1 MTETL
6 SPPRL
11 QPSRTSLLGVTMP
24 AHCSVGV
31 TVLIVH
37 RDTLGR
43 YLPEGTLVSLKDS
56 AGKTVSATIDA
67 EGVSRHEGASPNKV
81 AWQLVDAHGLH
92 LVAVN
97 DEPLD
102 PCRAAAAPPA
112 VDIAMD
118 ETTIQATYLPP
129 PISLNLRDEM
139 TSPEADL
146 LTEEQLEQLR
156 LAGNNATLFLHG
168 YNVPLGQYGTF
179 ASWEKRSDINAE
191 PLLTTAHR
199 ASSATILQ
207 DIDKVNIQVPVAR
220 GKIANNLYHTP
231 TENGSD
237 EYREAYCNGS
247 GAYNWFVHM
256 EHQLNRAAGM
266 TEEDWRPYT
275 RMVGI
280 AWFGDTGSVDFFQA
294 ELNAMA
300 AGRRLV
306 ALLEQLDDAGIAINI
321 ISHSL
326 GARVVLTALNLL
338 GEQARHQWVDNVY
351 LWEPAVADNA
361 LVNDASQDSHPLG
374 MGVFPDAHKAVRKV
388 VVLHSEE
395 DGILGPPPE
404 DARSFWQQVAEV
416 TSPALRGARW
426 LQDIF
431 SADDMLD
438 ELIGSAGG
446 AYGKKWWIFPAGLST
461 PFIRYYSDKAP
472 ADTVSPPVPQPM
484 PVGPDPYGEDRAAR
498 AWQAFREMAI
508 EEARAAIASAD
519 PLPTYDLLAPLAH
532 HAVVSEEQAA
542 AYIDTLQW
550 LVGRNWRAGKAPR
563 AALGSIGFDAVSAE
577 SEFIRLRLANEAYD
591 FVDQTRWLFNHSGMK
606 IPSAEVFEKSYQEG
620 IVRPL
625 IRDSGFG
632 DYEPI

>member
-6 SPPRL
+6 SPPPL
-11 QPSRTSLLGVTMP
+11 QPSRTSVTGVSMP

-43 YLPEGTLVSLKDS
+43 YLPEGTLVRLRDS
-56 AGKTVSATIDA
+56 AGKSVSATIDT
-67 EGVSRHEGASPNKV
+67 EGVSRHEGAAPGKV
-81 AWQLVDAHGLH
+81 AWQLVDAHGQH
-92 LVAVN
+92 LVAVD
-97 DEPLD
+97 DEPLE
-102 PCRAAAAPPA
+102 PCLAAAAPPE
-112 VDIAMD
+112 VEVAMD

-168 YNVPLGQYGTF
+168 YNVPLGQYGVF
-179 ASWEKRSDINAE
+179 ASWEQRRDISAS
-191 PLLTTAHR
+191 PLLTTAHT

-207 DIDKVNIQVPVAR
+207 GMRTGEHAS
-220 GKIANNLYHTP
+220 AA
-231 TENGSD
+231 
-237 EYREAYCNGS
+237 YREEPDNGN
-247 GAYNWFVHM
+247 GAHNWFVHM
-256 EHQLNRAAGM
+256 EYQLNRAAGM

-306 ALLEQLDDAGIAINI
+306 ALLEQLYDAGIAINV

-326 GARVVLTALNLL
+326 GARVILTALNIL
-338 GEQARHQWVDNVY
+338 GEQERHQWIDNVY
-351 LWEPAVADNA
+351 LWQPAVADNA

-374 MGVFPDAHKAVRKV
+374 MGVFPDAHQATSKI
-388 VVLHSEE
+388 VVLQSQQ
-395 DGILGPPPE
+395 DGILGPPPSQA
-404 DARSFWQQVAEV
+404 DSFWRQAAQYIPNV
-416 TSPALRGARW
+416 W
-426 LQDIF
+426 LGSKLNDIF
-431 SADDMLD
+431 SADDRLD
-438 ELIGSAGG
+438 ALLGTFGG
-446 AYGKKWWIFPAGLST
+446 AYNKKWWIIPIGLQGPVT
-461 PFIRYYSDKAP
+461 RYYEGKAP
-472 ADTVSPPVPQPM
+472 ANTVRPPIPRQP
-484 PVGPDPYGEDRAAR
+484 PAGPDPYGRERAAQ
-498 AWQAFREMAI
+498 AWAVFREQAI
-508 EEARAAIASAD
+508 QEARDALASSD
-519 PLPTYDLLAPLAH
+519 PLPQYDLLAPLAH
-532 HAVVSEEQAA
+532 HAVVSEERAA

-563 AALGSIGFDAVSAE
+563 AALGSIGFSAVRNDSG
-577 SEFIRLRLANEAYD
+577 FIRNRLDLNIFD
-591 FVDQTRWLFNHSGMK
+591 FVDQTPWLFDHSGMK
-606 IPSAEVFEKSYQEG
+606 IPGAEVFEKSYQEG

-625 IRDSGFG
+625 LRESGFG
-632 DYEPI
+632 DYKPT

>member
-11 QPSRTSLLGVTMP
+11 QPSRTSLSGVTMP

-43 YLPEGTLVSLKDS
+43 CLPEGTLVSLKDS
-56 AGKTVSATIDA
+56 AGKTISATIDA
-67 EGVSRHEGASPNKV
+67 EGVSRHEGAAPNKV
-81 AWQLVDAHGLH
+81 AWQLVDAPGVH
-92 LVAVN
+92 LAAVN

-102 PCRAAAAPPA
+102 PCRAAAAPPEI
-112 VDIAMD
+112 DIAID

-139 TSPEADL
+139 PSPEADL

-179 ASWEKRSDINAE
+179 VPWEKRTDINAE
-191 PLLTTAHR
+191 PLLTTAHT

-207 DIDKVNIQVPVAR
+207 DIDKVNIQVPVTR

-280 AWFGDTGSVDFFQA
+280 AWLGDTGSVDFFQA

-306 ALLEQLDDAGIAINI
+306 ALLEQLEDAGIAIDI

-326 GARVVLTALNLL
+326 GARVVLTALNIL
-338 GEQARHQWVDNVY
+338 GEQERHQWIDNVY

-361 LVNDASQDSHPLG
+361 LVNDASKDSHPLG
-374 MGVFPDAHKAVRKV
+374 MGVFPDAHKAVKKV

-395 DGILGPPPE
+395 DGILGPPPQ
-404 DARSFWQQVAEV
+404 DSPSFWQQVAEV
-416 TSPALRGARW
+416 ISPTAVWAHELFG
-426 LQDIF
+426 
-431 SADDMLD
+431 ADDMLD
-438 ELIGSAGG
+438 ELIGSFGG
-446 AYGKKWWIFPAGLST
+446 AYGKKWWVFPSGLST
-461 PFIRYYSDKAP
+461 PFIRYYTDKAP
-472 ADTVSPPVPQPM
+472 ADTVSPPAPPLM

-498 AWQAFREMAI
+498 AWQEFKTLAI

-550 LVGRNWRAGKAPR
+550 LVGRNWRAGRAPR
-563 AALGSIGFDAVSAE
+563 AALGSIGFGAVMLE
-577 SEFIRLRLANEAYD
+577 SRFVEIKLANKVYD
-591 FVDQTRWLFNHSGMK
+591 FVNQTPWLFDHSGMK

-620 IVRPL
+620 IVDR
-625 IRDSGFG
+625 IKETSRFG
-632 DYEPI
+632 RYE

>member
-11 QPSRTSLLGVTMP
+11 QPSRTSLSGVTMP

-43 YLPEGTLVSLKDS
+43 YLPEGTLVGLKDS
-56 AGKTVSATIDA
+56 AGKTISATIDA
-67 EGVSRHEGASPNKV
+67 EGVSRHEGAAPNKV

-92 LVAVN
+92 LVAIN
-97 DEPLD
+97 DKPLD
-102 PCRAAAAPPA
+102 PCRAAAAPPE

-179 ASWEKRSDINAE
+179 VPWEKRSDINAE
-191 PLLTTAHR
+191 PLLTTAHT
-199 ASSATILQ
+199 ASNATILQ
-207 DIDKVNIQVPVAR
+207 CINA
-220 GKIANNLYHTP
+220 GEHT
-231 TENGSD
+231 SA
-237 EYREAYCNGS
+237 EYREEPDNGD
-247 GAYNWFVHM
+247 GAHSWFVHM
-256 EHQLNRAAGM
+256 EYQLNRAAGM

-306 ALLEQLDDAGIAINI
+306 ALLEQLDEAGIAINV

-326 GARVVLTALNLL
+326 GARVVLTALNIL
-338 GEQARHQWVDNVY
+338 GEQERHQWIDNVY
-351 LWEPAVADNA
+351 LWQPAVADNA

-374 MGVFPDAHKAVRKV
+374 MGVFPDAHKATSKI
-388 VVLHSEE
+388 VVLQSQQ
-395 DGILGPPPE
+395 DGFWGHHPVKRTASGGKLQSTFLTCGWAQNSMIFFRRMTGWMLCWVPLVVPITRSGGLYPLGL
-404 DARSFWQQVAEV
+404 R
-416 TSPALRGARW
+416 AL
-426 LQDIF
+426 
-431 SADDMLD
+431 
-438 ELIGSAGG
+438 
-446 AYGKKWWIFPAGLST
+446 
-461 PFIRYYSDKAP
+461 
-472 ADTVSPPVPQPM
+472 
-484 PVGPDPYGEDRAAR
+484 
-498 AWQAFREMAI
+498 
-508 EEARAAIASAD
+508 
-519 PLPTYDLLAPLAH
+519 
-532 HAVVSEEQAA
+532 
-542 AYIDTLQW
+542 
-550 LVGRNWRAGKAPR
+550 
-563 AALGSIGFDAVSAE
+563 
-577 SEFIRLRLANEAYD
+577 
-591 FVDQTRWLFNHSGMK
+591 
-606 IPSAEVFEKSYQEG
+606 
-620 IVRPL
+620 
-625 IRDSGFG
+625 
-632 DYEPI
+632 

>member
-1 MTETL
+1 MTEAL

-11 QPSRTSLLGVTMP
+11 QPSRTSLSGVTMP

-56 AGKTVSATIDA
+56 AGKTISATIDA
-67 EGVSRHEGASPNKV
+67 EGVSRHEGAAPDKV
-81 AWQLVDAHGLH
+81 AWQLVDAHGQH
-92 LVAVN
+92 LVAV
-97 DEPLD
+97 DDKPLD
-102 PCRAAAAPPA
+102 PCRAAAAPPE

-129 PISLNLRDEM
+129 PISLNLRDKV
-139 TSPEADL
+139 TSTEPDL
-146 LTEEQLEQLR
+146 LSDEQLEQLR

-168 YNVPLGQYGTF
+168 YNVPLGQYGSF
-179 ASWEKRSDINAE
+179 ASWEKRRDISAE
-191 PLLTTAHR
+191 PLLTTAHT

-207 DIDKVNIQVPVAR
+207 DIDKVNIQVPVTR
-220 GKIANNLYHTP
+220 GYTASNLYHAP
-231 TENGSD
+231 TENRPD
-237 EYREAYCNGS
+237 DYREAYCNGS

-280 AWFGDTGSVDFFQA
+280 AWLGDTGSVDFFQA

-306 ALLEQLDDAGIAINI
+306 ALLEQLNDAGIAINI

-326 GARVVLTALNLL
+326 GARVVLTALNIL
-338 GEQARHQWVDNVY
+338 GEQDRHQWVDNIY

-374 MGVFPDAHKAVRKV
+374 MGVFPDAHKAVKKV

-404 DARSFWQQVAEV
+404 DSPSFWKQIAEII
-416 TSPALRGARW
+416 SPTAVWAHELFG
-426 LQDIF
+426 
-431 SADDMLD
+431 ADDMLD
-438 ELIGSAGG
+438 ELIGSFGG
-446 AYGKKWWIFPAGLST
+446 AYGKKWWVFPAGLST
-461 PFIRYYSDKAP
+461 PFIRYYTDKAP
-472 ADTVSPPVPQPM
+472 ADTVSPPAPPPM
-484 PVGPDPYGEDRAAR
+484 PVGPDPYGRERAAQ
-498 AWQAFREMAI
+498 AWQTFRALAV
-508 EEARAAIASAD
+508 EEARAALASGD

-532 HAVVSEEQAA
+532 HAVVSEERAA

-550 LVGRNWRAGKAPR
+550 LVDRNWRAGNSPR
-563 AALGSIGFDAVSAE
+563 AALGSIGFGAVMLE
-577 SEFIRLRLANEAYD
+577 SRFVEIKLANKVYD
-591 FVDQTRWLFNHSGMK
+591 FVNQTTWLFDHSGMK

-620 IVRPL
+620 IVDR
-625 IRDSGFG
+625 IKGASRFG
-632 DYEPI
+632 RYE

>member
-11 QPSRTSLLGVTMP
+11 QPSRTSLSGVTMP

-56 AGKTVSATIDA
+56 AGKTISATIDA
-67 EGVSRHEGASPNKV
+67 EGVSRHEGAAPNKV
-81 AWQLVDAHGLH
+81 AWQLVDASGQH

-102 PCRAAAAPPA
+102 PCRAAAAPPE
-112 VDIAMD
+112 VDIAID

-139 TSPEADL
+139 TSPEDGL

-168 YNVPLGQYGTF
+168 YNVPLGQYGSF
-179 ASWEKRSDINAE
+179 ASWEKRRDISAK
-191 PLLTTAHR
+191 PLLTTAHT

-207 DIDKVNIQVPVAR
+207 DIDKVDIQAPVTR

-231 TENGSD
+231 TENRPD

-247 GAYNWFVHM
+247 GACNWFVHM

-280 AWFGDTGSVDFFQA
+280 AWLGDTGSIDFFQA

-306 ALLEQLDDAGIAINI
+306 ALLEQLNDAGIAINI

-326 GARVVLTALNLL
+326 GARVVLTALNIL
-338 GEQARHQWVDNVY
+338 GEQERYQWIDNVY

-395 DGILGPPPE
+395 DGILGPPPQ
-404 DARSFWQQVAEV
+404 DARSFWQQVAEII
-416 TSPALRGARW
+416 SPTAVWAHELFG
-426 LQDIF
+426 
-431 SADDMLD
+431 ADDMLD
-438 ELIGSAGG
+438 ELIGSFGG
-446 AYGKKWWIFPAGLST
+446 AYGKKWWVFPAGLST
-461 PFIRYYSDKAP
+461 PFIQYYTDKAP
-472 ADTVSPPVPQPM
+472 ADTVSPPVPPPM

-532 HAVVSEEQAA
+532 HAVVSEERAA
-542 AYIDTLQW
+542 TYIDTLQR
-550 LVGRNWRAGKAPR
+550 LVGRNWRAGRAPR
-563 AALGSIGFDAVSAE
+563 AALGSIGFGEVKDIPFFQA
-577 SEFIRLRLANEAYD
+577 RLRTEAFD
-591 FVDQTRWLFNHSGMK
+591 FVDQKNWLFDHSGMK
-606 IPSAEVFEKSYQEG
+606 IPSEEVFEKSYQEG
-620 IVRPL
+620 IVNR
-625 IRDSGFG
+625 IKDTSRFG
-632 DYEPI
+632 RYE